1 MTNRRTVIAIA
12 AVHSRSVIASEARQS
27 MSPHVRRWIATACG
41 LAMTNRNPVMS
52 TTAPPCPVTRQFSN
66 CRGMTLIEVLV
77 AFVVLSLSLAVIM
90 QIFSGGMRN
99 ARLAGSYS
107 QAVFLARSRLA
118 AGGLE
123 EPIALGEGG
132 GQSGPDLHWRVT
144 VAPYDDG
151 GAADGLLLP
160 SRLYQVRVRVNWGEE
175 GRDRQV
181 ELASLRLGPRR

>member
-1 MTNRRTVIAIA
+1 MPTQALPNFPVRAEPPVLSGVEGVEALPRMLDFKGRRFDKLNANG
-12 AVHSRSVIASEARQS
+12 HG
-27 MSPHVRRWIATACG
+27 RR
-41 LAMTNRNPVMS
+41 LP
-52 TTAPPCPVTRQFSN
+52 N
-66 CRGMTLIEVLV
+66 CHGMTLIEVLV

-107 QAVFLARSRLA
+107 QAVFLAQSRLA
-118 AGGLE
+118 AVGLE
-123 EPIALGEGG
+123 QPIAVGEGS

-144 VAPYDDG
+144 VDPYDDG
-151 GAADGLLLP
+151 GAADRLLLP